1 MHKKFTFNGS
11 AVFRIAVFTFLG
23 LILGIAGSNAQT
35 PWSGVYGNE
44 WLAGKYGQ
52 EWVKIGVNQK
62 GIQKVTL
69 TGNFIGKQGQLHL
82 YHRGVEVALTSA
94 TSNAIEFYGVPNDG
108 ASDALLYRD
117 QSHNPDPNQRTND
130 KYSIYSD
137 VSAYFLTYTTSANG
151 ERANVLNDAVTNI
164 SEEKYHIQTE
174 LKVFADQ
181 YSYSVDINFITLSLV
196 QSYLENGKGM
206 TSGIYGKHATVT
218 NPSLL
223 GDPTIQLPVKNLYS
237 NSEVQ
242 AQLEVLLYGRTTS
255 SNNVTVQVGK
265 DASSLRS
272 VGTEMAFAGFTGFKQ
287 QFTLNVSDQEASSD
301 LPSNGNFSVKLSS
314 NKVTADYST
323 TGLYSVT
330 YLQMKYPQ
338 IIDMS
343 GQSSYLLGLPAKT
356 TDVNMSKVIIANA
369 PANAKIYDI
378 SNPDKPKILTG
389 YYQASSLNVMVS
401 REINQPVTLLVTVA
415 NPIDVSSKVNGVEIV
430 DYDPAS
436 FNYLIVTT
444 ENLKPA
450 ADEYKVFRGS
460 RVGGSLNPLVTNIND
475 IYNRFNYG
483 EPSPVAIRRYV
494 DYMISKGIRANHYL
508 LLIGNSVSEGDQ
520 TPTNK
525 ELVSQVPTIGFP
537 GSDVLLVEG
546 LKGTA
551 SEVPAIPTGRITAT
565 TVEQVRNYL
574 EKVESYEQSNESL
587 SYRKKAIHM
596 NGGVNIG
603 ETDRFGGYYTGT
615 LNSKVTSAPF
625 LGSVITKQKPADKL
639 NSPEDLDITQDV
651 NSGVGF
657 MSYFG
662 HGNPHYTDYDMGYI
676 SDERKLYN
684 NTGKY
689 PVMYFNG
696 CGVGNIFKGSIL
708 PYPDNYTGSDKNL
721 AKEVMPMT
729 ADWMLAKQAGAIAI
743 IGNSFYAFE
752 SSSRDYLFALYD
764 QVFPKSDN
772 ERMTIGKIHQSTAR
786 FIITGTANGR
796 VAAVDDYTMANTHQS
811 LLQGDPAL
819 RILSTSPIPFPVEL
833 FGFKGKPNGNSV
845 MLEWN
850 TAWERNNGRFVVE
863 RSYNAKNFVEIGSVE
878 GKGNSNQQSYYN
890 FFDTNPI
897 KGINYYRLKQVDL
910 ISSGSTNENFNYS
923 SIISVVTSQDDVF
936 LVYPNPSSD
945 AVNVGLNIP
954 ATLTSWSL
962 TDVSGQ
968 IISKGITLKPISI
981 KGFKNGEYILKIVT
995 SNGDVYSKKI
1005 VKQ

>member
-1 MHKKFTFNGS
+1 MHKKFTLQVRGGVRNTI
-11 AVFRIAVFTFLG
+11 IAFLV
-23 LILGIAGSNAQT
+23 LILGFADANAQT

-52 EWVKIGVNQK
+52 EWVKISVSQK
-62 GIQKVTL
+62 GIHKVTL
-69 TGNFIGKQGQLHL
+69 TGNFIGKQGRLHL
-82 YHRGVEVALTSA
+82 YHRGIEVALTNV
-94 TSNAIEFYGVPNDG
+94 TSDAIEFYGVPNDG

-117 QSHNPDPNQRTND
+117 QAHVPDPSQRTND

-137 VSAYFLTYTTSANG
+137 VSAYFLTYNSSANG
-151 ERANVLNDAVTNI
+151 ERANVLNDAITNI

-174 LKVFADQ
+174 LKLFADQ
-181 YSYSVDINFITLSLV
+181 YSYSVDINFLTLSLV

-206 TSGIYGKHATVT
+206 TSGIYGRHATAS

-223 GDPTIQLPVKNLYS
+223 GDPTIQLPVKNLYA
-237 NSEVQ
+237 NPEVQ
-242 AQLEVLLYGRTTS
+242 AQLDVLLYGRTTS
-255 SNNVTVQVGK
+255 SNIVTVQVGK

-272 VGTEMAFAGFTGFKQ
+272 VGTDMTFAGFTGLKS
-287 QFTLNVSDQEASSD
+287 QFNLNVSDQAANSD
-301 LPSNGNFSVKLSS
+301 LPQNGNFNVKLSS

-330 YLQMKYPQ
+330 YLQVKYPQ

-343 GQSSYLLGLPAKT
+343 GLSSYVLNLPAKT
-356 TDVNMSKVIIANA
+356 IDVNLSKIIIANA

-389 YYQASSLNVMVS
+389 SYQASNLNVMVS
-401 REINQPVTLLVTVA
+401 RQINQPVTLLVTVVSPVDA
-415 NPIDVSSKVNGVEIV
+415 SSKASGVDII

-444 ENLKPA
+444 ENLRVA
-450 ADEYKVFRGS
+450 ADEYKIFRGLPA
-460 RVGGSLNPLVTNIND
+460 GGSMTPLVTNISD

-483 EPSPVAIRRYV
+483 EPSPVAIRRFV
-494 DYMISKGIRANHYL
+494 DYMISKGIRANHNL
-508 LLIGNSVSEGDQ
+508 LLIGNSVTEGDQ
-520 TPTNK
+520 TPNNK

-546 LKGTA
+546 LRGTA
-551 SEVPAIPTGRITAT
+551 SEVPSIPVGRITAT

-587 SYRKKAIHM
+587 SYRKKSIHM
-596 NGGVNIG
+596 NGGVNSG
-603 ETDRFGGYYTGT
+603 ETERFGGYYTGT
-615 LNSKVTSAPF
+615 LNTKVTSAPF
-625 LGSVITKQKPADKL
+625 SGSVITKQKPADKL

-676 SDERKLYN
+676 SDKRKGYN

-696 CGVGNIFKGSIL
+696 CGVGNIFKGSTL
-708 PYPDNYTGSDKNL
+708 PYPENYTGSDKNL
-721 AKEVMPMT
+721 AKEILPMT

-786 FIITGTANGR
+786 FIITGSANTR

-833 FGFKGKPNGNSV
+833 FGFKGKLSGNNV

-850 TAWERNNGRFVVE
+850 TAWEKNNGRFVIE

-878 GKGNSNQQSYYN
+878 GKGNTNQESYYS
-890 FFDTNPI
+890 FFDTNPL

-910 ISSGSTNENFNYS
+910 ISSGSTTENFNYS
-923 SIISVVTSQDDVF
+923 SIISVITSQDNVF
-936 LVYPNPSSD
+936 SVYPNPSID
-945 AVNVGLNIP
+945 IITIDLNIP
-954 ATLTSWSL
+954 TTVKSWSL
-962 TDVSGQ
+962 TDISGQ
-968 IISKGITLKPISI
+968 IVSKGITLKPISL
-981 KGFKNGEYILKIVT
+981 KGFKHGEYILKIVT
-995 SNGDVYSKKI
+995 SNGDVYSKKV